1 MSCHCKSKNK
11 NNTQLKYHTPEPID
25 MLVGLELINKSVIKE
40 QQLSNNERQTLYT
53 FYNEQ
58 FNERVMVTCK
68 NCWEGFVKE
77 KLREIWIRESLERA
91 QS

>member
-1 MSCHCKSKNK
+1 MSCNCKGRNK
-11 NNTQLKYHTPEPID
+11 AQEKYYTPEPID
-25 MLVGLELINKSVIKE
+25 KLVGLELINKSVIKE

-68 NCWEGFVKE
+68 NCWDGFIKE
-77 KLREIWIRESLERA
+77 KLRELWKRESLERA

>member
-1 MSCHCKSKNK
+1 MSCNCKKK
-11 NNTQLKYHTPEPID
+11 KQIDAPQPID
-25 MLVGLELINKSVIKE
+25 KLVAFELINKGVIKE
-40 QQLSNNERQTLYT
+40 EQLSPNERQTLYT

-58 FNERVMVTCK
+58 FNENVFVTCR

-77 KLREIWIRESLERA
+77 KLRELWISASLENQ

>member
-1 MSCHCKSKNK
+1 MSCNCKGRNK
-11 NNTQLKYHTPEPID
+11 AQEKYYTPEPID
-25 MLVGLELINKSVIKE
+25 KLVGLELINKSVIKE

-68 NCWEGFVKE
+68 NCWEGFIKE
-77 KLREIWIRESLERA
+77 KLRELWIRESLERA

>member
-1 MSCHCKSKNK
+1 MSCNCKKK
-11 NNTQLKYHTPEPID
+11 KQPEPEPID
-25 MLVGLELINKSVIKE
+25 KLVGFELINKSVIRE

-77 KLREIWIRESLERA
+77 KLRELGIRESLEN
-91 QS
+91 QPS

>member
-1 MSCHCKSKNK
+1 MSCNCKGKNK
-11 NNTQLKYHTPEPID
+11 SQQKYYTPEPID
-25 MLVGLELINKSVIKE
+25 KLVGLELINKSVIKE

-68 NCWEGFVKE
+68 NCWDGFIKE
-77 KLREIWIRESLERA
+77 KLRELWIRESLERA